1 MAAPDP
7 DPSTV
12 KDYVLPE
19 PYQPQKYKE
28 GVQNEEGEKETLV
41 TAINK
46 TLKAEFRHNPDTF
59 IWGQD
64 VANKEKGG
72 VFNITK
78 GMQQEFGIE
87 RVFNAPIA
95 EDYIVGTANGMCR
108 FDPKIHVVI
117 EARNSPITSGRPSS
131 NTWNV
136 RMSIGAATGNL
147 PQTSLCA

>member
-1 MAAPDP
+1 M
-7 DPSTV
+7 
-12 KDYVLPE
+12 
-19 PYQPQKYKE
+19 
-28 GVQNEEGEKETLV
+28 LV

-95 EDYIVGTANGMCR
+95 EGFI
-108 FDPKIHVVI
+108 
-117 EARNSPITSGRPSS
+117 S
-131 NTWNV
+131 
-136 RMSIGAATGNL
+136 
-147 PQTSLCA
+147 

>member
-1 MAAPDP
+1 MLIRYGRFTEEELKEIADLAAKDLKAANRKAMAAPDP

-64 VANKEKGG
+64 VANKE
-72 VFNITK
+72 
-78 GMQQEFGIE
+78 
-87 RVFNAPIA
+87 RVAYSTSRKA
-95 EDYIVGTANGMCR
+95 CS
-108 FDPKIHVVI
+108 K
-117 EARNSPITSGRPSS
+117 NSVSS
-131 NTWNV
+131 ESSTPLSP
-136 RMSIGAATGNL
+136 RIIS
-147 PQTSLCA
+147 